1 MSSPTLNSAADAD
14 PITVAKKTYQAY
26 VDKNRTAIEQLI
38 VDDFHFISPL
48 NNRIDRRTYFARCWP
63 NSENIADFKFIHLVN
78 EGDRVFVT
86 YEGHSRGGKGFR
98 NTEILTVRRGKLG
111 RRKSY
116 RAWRRTSRRRMR
128 NGRSRTETT
137 AVCAGWQRRERL
149 RRVEGANWPGG
160 KAAGARSQG
169 GQTAEDQP
177 SVPGQ

>member
-14 PITVAKKTYQAY
+14 PITIAKKTYQAY
-26 VDKNRTAIEQLI
+26 IDKNRTAI
-38 VDDFHFISPL
+38 
-48 NNRIDRRTYFARCWP
+48 
-63 NSENIADFKFIHLVN
+63 
-78 EGDRVFVT
+78 
-86 YEGHSRGGKGFR
+86 
-98 NTEILTVRRGKLG
+98 
-111 RRKSY
+111 
-116 RAWRRTSRRRMR
+116 
-128 NGRSRTETT
+128 RTETT